1 MFLET
6 KQHALLGTV
15 TASFAETH
23 VSASTTF
30 FGRANRMVFPSFIC
44 AGSIVYAVT
53 EQCECSKLTP
63 QYSFA
68 ECLDNLALA
77 LLSLLQSLHVAV
89 KSMSV
94 VSSELG
100 VGTLE
105 RGVTGSLGL
114 LDSVPVRLARLVV
127 LGAVL

>member
-1 MFLET
+1 M
-6 KQHALLGTV
+6 
-15 TASFAETH
+15 
-23 VSASTTF
+23 
-30 FGRANRMVFPSFIC
+30 
-44 AGSIVYAVT
+44 YAVT

-68 ECLDNLALA
+68 GCLDDLALA
-77 LLSLLQSLHVAV
+77 LLSLLQGLHVAV
-89 KSMSV
+89 KSMSM

-100 VGTLE
+100 VGTLK
-105 RGVTGSLGL
+105 RRVTGSLGL